1 MPIKF
6 FQSKKQKTNSVFPH
20 KIPMEH
26 ALLENTRIADYLSGK
41 YDCDNEIY
49 LESIKTNTSGI
60 KVWKTLNITNPWVK
74 CAH

>member
-1 MPIKF
+1 
-6 FQSKKQKTNSVFPH
+6 
-20 KIPMEH
+20 MEH

-60 KVWKTLNITNPWVK
+60 KVWKILNITNPWVK